1 MKTELMGKLISVQ
14 IDWLLTNYQY
24 RDCFLLSF
32 LLFFFLNCLNINKS
46 GLFLGNSKF

>member
-24 RDCFLLSF
+24 RDCF
-32 LLFFFLNCLNINKS
+32 FLNCLNINKS